1 MKIYQGKSILKGI
14 TIGKILYYSKE
25 EQMVQR
31 RSITDTEA
39 EWKRYE
45 EAKGQASDQLN
56 ALYEKALKEVGET
69 GAAIFEVHGMML
81 EDDDFND
88 SIKNMI
94 EAQKVNAEYAVASTG
109 DNFSLM
115 FSQMDDEYF
124 QARSADIKDIAE
136 RVVRTFRE
144 KESRKWR
151 SWRCAGDP
159 GGKGS
164 GAQRD
169 CSDGQIQTAWICDR
183 AWFF

>member
-1 MKIYQGKSILKGI
+1 M
-14 TIGKILYYSKE
+14 
-25 EQMVQR
+25 
-31 RSITDTEA
+31 
-39 EWKRYE
+39 
-45 EAKGQASDQLN
+45 
-56 ALYEKALKEVGET
+56 GET

-136 RVVRTFRE
+136 RVVRSFRE
-144 KESRKWR
+144 KCRWR

-169 CSDGQIQTAWICDR
+169 CSDGQIQTA
-183 AWFF
+183 